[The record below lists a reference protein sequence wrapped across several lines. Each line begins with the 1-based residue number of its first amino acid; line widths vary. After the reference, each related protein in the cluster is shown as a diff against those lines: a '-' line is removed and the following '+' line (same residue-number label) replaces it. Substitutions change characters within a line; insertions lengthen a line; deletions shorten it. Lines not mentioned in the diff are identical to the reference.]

1 MLGVILFYELPPLLA
16 LRLSQPRFWFYAVL
30 YPITPVMLLIL
41 LVVQYRSMCWLLPL
55 YPYFAA
61 WAVDMGGYFVGNLIG
76 HHKCFPVISP
86 KKTWE
91 GLVGSVLVLL
101 AFHLLLGWWYEI
113 PYTYLMLG
121 GLTMFIAGTAIAGD
135 LFVSFLKRRVGIKD
149 TGTLLPGHGGL
160 LDRFDSVLFVVV
172 AVQMLLAFEPRLL
185 LQLG

>member
-1 MLGVILFYELPPLLA
+1 MKDLPIRAVTSICSGALFFLSYFCASWAFCLVLCCMLGVILFYELPPLLA

-101 AFHLLLGWWYEI
+101 AFHYILNLEVI
-113 PYTYLMLG
+113 YL
-121 GLTMFIAGTAIAGD
+121 F
-135 LFVSFLKRRVGIKD
+135 SFCSYRPIV
-149 TGTLLPGHGGL
+149 
-160 LDRFDSVLFVVV
+160 
-172 AVQMLLAFEPRLL
+172 
-185 LQLG
+185 